1 LSRIGTV
8 GGARVTLLHF
18 FSAKVFMK
26 RAALPLLAIVIGAGC
41 GSDKAARHEEGGSE
55 QALKRRPPKGGIRSA
70 DMSQGMTVDNELGVL
85 DTEDVD
91 ATLKQHFDD
100 IRGCYRRAGKAQRY
114 AGGRVTLRFL
124 VSGDGIAQDVLVIES
139 TLGNY
144 DVERCLVEVGRR
156 IAFPAPTGRK
166 PTTFEYPVE
175 FRSTNQV
182 AVLDVDGLKF
192 DHDLSVFMPQLA
204 VCGQLAGVDA
214 SAIIYIEPNGFP
226 GSVGLAAAT
235 TLDED
240 VGDCMVQ
247 TIRGWKM
254 SATLPGQVTRATFSI
269 PPVIATAQA
278 TPRRSAAG
286 HRRRR

>member
-1 LSRIGTV
+1 
-8 GGARVTLLHF
+8 
-18 FSAKVFMK
+18 MK
-26 RAALPLLAIVIGAGC
+26 RATLPLLAIVFGAGC
-41 GSDKAARHEEGGSE
+41 GSDKAARQDDGAEF
-55 QALKRRPPKGGIRSA
+55 ALKRHAPKRAHGQDPVPG
-70 DMSQGMTVDNELGVL
+70 MSVDSELGVL
-85 DTEDVD
+85 DTEEVD

-100 IRGCYRRAGKAQRY
+100 IRGCYHRAGKAQRY
-114 AGGRVTLRFL
+114 AGGRVMLRFL
-124 VSGDGIAQDVLVIES
+124 VGGDGISQDVLVVES

-156 IAFPAPTGRK
+156 IAFHAPVGHK

-175 FRSTNQV
+175 FRSTNQL
-182 AVLDVDGLKF
+182 AVLEVDGLKL
-192 DHDLSVFMPQLA
+192 DHDLSVFLPQLA
-204 VCGQLAGVDA
+204 VCGQLAAEDA

-226 GSVGLAAAT
+226 GSVGLAAGT

-254 SATLPGQVTRATFSI
+254 SSTLPGRVMRGTFSI
-269 PPVIATAQA
+269 PPVIATAEA
-278 TPRRSAAG
+278 APRRTSG

>member
-1 LSRIGTV
+1 M
-8 GGARVTLLHF
+8 
-18 FSAKVFMK
+18 KVFMK
-26 RAALPLLAIVIGAGC
+26 RATPVLAIFLGIGAGVGC
-41 GSDKAARHEEGGSE
+41 SSDKAARQEGGPE
-55 QALKRRPPKGGIRSA
+55 HALKRHGSRGGIHAA
-70 DMSQGMTVDNELGVL
+70 DPNPAGMSVDQELGVL
-85 DTEDVD
+85 DTEEVE
-91 ATLKQHFDD
+91 ATLKEHFDE
-100 IRGCYRRAGKAQRY
+100 IRGCYHRAGKAQRY
-114 AGGRVTLRFL
+114 AEGRVMLRFL
-124 VSGDGIAQDVLVIES
+124 VGGDGLSQDVLVVES

-156 IAFPAPTGRK
+156 VSFHAPAGHK

-175 FRSTNQV
+175 FRSTNQQ

-204 VCGQLAGVDA
+204 ACGQLTFEGANAV
-214 SAIIYIEPNGFP
+214 IYIEPNGFP
-226 GSVGLAAAT
+226 GSVGLAAGT

-254 SATLPGQVTRATFSI
+254 SATLPGRIMRATFSI
-269 PPVIATAQA
+269 PPVIATAEA
-278 TPRRSAAG
+278 APRRSPA